1 MSFPSTWFGSTALR
15 MGDALFRDHPVLV
28 MPDTSLVFACLRVDG
43 IAGCDL
49 LRWCA
54 VRMPNA
60 DSTITVTDDVRTLG
74 LPAADACRAWN
85 WAADARFC
93 R

>member
-60 DSTITVTDDVRTLG
+60 DSTITVTDDVRG
-74 LPAADACRAWN
+74 WGCPAADACRAWN
-85 WAADARFC
+85 WAADARSC